1 MKTNSKT
8 HQVIKKFMT
17 PQKSRVGISDLDC
30 LSVNFKR
37 ILQFNN
43 DIFQIFSIENYSAIF
58 ITALP
63 VISTVGITFTLSTIS
78 SIFSFRSFIRVK

>member
-1 MKTNSKT
+1 
-8 HQVIKKFMT
+8 MT
-17 PQKSRVGISDLDC
+17 SQKSKVSSDC
-30 LSVNFKR
+30 LSVTFKR